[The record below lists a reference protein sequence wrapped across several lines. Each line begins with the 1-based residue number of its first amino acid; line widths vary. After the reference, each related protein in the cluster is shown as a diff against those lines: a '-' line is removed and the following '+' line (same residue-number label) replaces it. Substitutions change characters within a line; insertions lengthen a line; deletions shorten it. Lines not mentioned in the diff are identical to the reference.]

1 MSLQFSSHTQKIIE
15 HFINIDQ
22 GISNSFTFDT
32 YFIYFIIYYLFY
44 YLFILFIFI
53 YLYVLLSFD

>member
-1 MSLQFSSHTQKIIE
+1 MSLQFSSHTQKKIE
-15 HFINIDQ
+15 HLFNIDQ

-32 YFIYFIIYYLFY
+32 YFNVF
-44 YLFILFIFI
+44 FI